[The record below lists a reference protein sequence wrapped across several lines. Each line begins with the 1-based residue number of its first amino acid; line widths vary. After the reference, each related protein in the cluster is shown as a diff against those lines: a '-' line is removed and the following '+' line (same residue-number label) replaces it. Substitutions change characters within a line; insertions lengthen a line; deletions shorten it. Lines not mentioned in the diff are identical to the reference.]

1 MSQNE
6 EKIFQEALTAIQN
19 GENKRGKDLL
29 TRLLRQ
35 NQSNADYWLWMS
47 AVVDNLKE
55 QRYCLN
61 QVLQLDPQ
69 NKLARRGLA
78 ILGDLPPD
86 ENDIIPFNSQKRNW
100 KMPDLPGLEENKVR
114 LPVVKMVAALVAFIV
129 VVALII
135 TALNSTRLWL
145 FRNRNVVQLGTAQPT
160 PTFPLVNTAT
170 QTPTPDYEGPPPP
183 WAAINATY
191 TPTPL
196 YVNTPHPIIE
206 AYSIAL
212 RAYQNGDWEKA
223 IDYFEQSIENEPTF
237 PDLSYY
243 LGETY
248 RSMGSFKE
256 AENAYRQ
263 ALLVDPD
270 FAPAYVSLAMLDA
283 EQGELDSAAER
294 LNQAIKLDKN
304 FGQAYLELAKIQ
316 IQQNQIEAA
325 EENLV
330 LAEKYLPDSPMISI
344 VLGQAALAQEDF
356 RSAIRYAEQATERDL
371 TNLEA
376 YRLLGEAMQANSQVK
391 ESLDPLYIYVTY
403 SEETDPQALAW
414 LASAYAANG
423 MTKQALE
430 IFDQAIEQDKW
441 QIDVYLQRGQIYLN
455 QNKFDDAV
463 DDFEMAF
470 TIQPNSFE
478 TCMQFGIA
486 LLKSEYPGDAY
497 EQISDCQKSAE
508 DDSQL
513 AKLYFY
519 RALALEALEN
529 KVAVRDWERML
540 ALEENAIKPEWQATA
555 QFYLNQHYTPTPTL
569 TKTPR
574 PTRTPNE

>member
-6 EKIFQEALTAIQN
+6 EKIFQEALIAVQN
-19 GENKRGKDLL
+19 GENKRAKDLL
-29 TRLLRQ
+29 TRLLRL
-35 NQSNADYWLWMS
+35 NQKNADYWLWMS

-69 NKLARRGLA
+69 NKMARQGLA

-86 ENDIIPFNSQKRNW
+86 ENGIIPFDSQKRNW

-114 LPVVKMVAALVAFIV
+114 LPVAKMVAALVAFIV

-145 FRNRNVVQLGTAQPT
+145 FRNRNVAQLGTAQPT

-191 TPTPL
+191 TPTPV
-196 YVNTPHPIIE
+196 YVYTPHPIIE

-212 RAYQNGDWEKA
+212 RAYQNGEWEKA
-223 IDYFEQSIENEPTF
+223 IDYFEQSIESEPTF
-237 PDLSYY
+237 PDLPYY

-248 RSMGSFKE
+248 RSMGSIPE
-256 AENAYRQ
+256 AESAYRQ

-270 FAPAYVSLAMLDA
+270 FAPAYVSQAILDA
-283 EQGELDSAAER
+283 AQGELASAAER

-304 FGQAYLELAKIQ
+304 YGQAYLELAKIQ
-316 IQQNQIEAA
+316 IQQDQIENA

-330 LAEKYLPDSPMISI
+330 LAEKYLPNSPEISI
-344 VLGQAALAQEDF
+344 VLGQAALAQDDF
-356 RSAIRYAEQATERDL
+356 RSAIRYAEQAAERDL
-371 TNLEA
+371 TNLMA
-376 YRLLGEAMQANSQVK
+376 YRLLGEAMQANGQVK

-403 SEETDPQALAW
+403 NEEEDPQALAW
-414 LASAYAANG
+414 LASAYAANN

-430 IFDQAIEQDKW
+430 IFDEVIAQDKW
-441 QIDVYLQRGQIYLN
+441 QVEVYLQRGQIYLN
-455 QNKFDDAV
+455 QNKLDAAV
-463 DDFEMAF
+463 DDFDMAF
-470 TIQPNSFE
+470 TIQPDSFE
-478 TCMQFGIA
+478 TCMLYGMA
-486 LLKSEYPGDAY
+486 LLTAEFPGDAY
-497 EQISDCQKSAE
+497 EQISKCQKNA
-508 DDSQL
+508 DDDRQL
-513 AKLYFY
+513 AQMYFY
-519 RALALEALEN
+519 RALALEALQN

-540 ALEENAIKPEWQATA
+540 SLDETMIKPEWQATA